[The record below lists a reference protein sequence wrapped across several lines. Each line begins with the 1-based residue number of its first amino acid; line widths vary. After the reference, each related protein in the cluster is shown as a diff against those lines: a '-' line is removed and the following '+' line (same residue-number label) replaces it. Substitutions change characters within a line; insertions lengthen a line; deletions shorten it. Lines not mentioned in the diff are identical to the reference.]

1 MAERI
6 EAGARVYATALYEA
20 AVDAGKVDEVD
31 RDLAAIAELFDG
43 SVELRADDAQP
54 AAAARGQEAGDRRAD
69 ARRRPAGAQ
78 RA

>member
-31 RDLAAIAELFDG
+31 RDMAAIAELFDG
-43 SVELRADDAQP
+43 SVELRRTMLDPQLPHEAKKRVIEALMTDADP
-54 AAAARGQEAGDRRAD
+54 LARNG
-69 ARRRPAGAQ
+69 
-78 RA
+78 

>member
-31 RDLAAIAELFDG
+31 RDIAAIAELFDG
-43 SVELRADDAQP
+43 SVELRQTML
-54 AAAARGQEAGDRRAD
+54 E
-69 ARRRPAGAQ
+69 
-78 RA
+78 